1 MALSATNIDLNS
13 TCRDKAIRVQLD
25 MQKLVQ
31 SASQI
36 TAAELAVYQTN
47 ITALKT
53 ALTAAGAA

>member
-1 MALSATNIDLNS
+1 MALDATKIDLNS
-13 TCRDKAIRVQLD
+13 TCRDKAIQVSLD

-36 TAAELAVYQTN
+36 TAAELAVYQTH